1 MLELHT
7 IRKYIVTLE
16 KLKSNE
22 SLEVRKFAREILHT
36 LEVASI
42 EETLYP
48 IHTLPM
54 RDLTPHEQLLRITAA
69 QVNVSTQ
76 GV

>member
-1 MLELHT
+1 MLELPT
-7 IRKYIVTLE
+7 IRKYIAALE

-22 SLEVRKFAREILHT
+22 SIDVRKFARETLHT

-54 RDLTPHEQLLRITAA
+54 QDLTLHEQLLRITAA
-69 QVNVSTQ
+69 HLTLD
-76 GV
+76 